1 MTWFLAIIGLAF
13 TWYNLIPDYQYINE
27 YTLEYEIN
35 YQEYQK
41 ELITEWFFEFAEALG
56 KYHYARWCAGGYEPS
71 SWSEEKQ
78 KRLKC
83 SAKSFDC
90 WWVIKAYWFIEWILT
105 KKEIWIYNSKSLYDL
120 WDPISPFIA
129 QRWDYTYWELVSWS
143 WIAATHWAFVSSGMI
158 WNTITIFDWLWW
170 MFNDRDLILHC
181 TEKNCV
187 YNTTRWRYK
196 IYFSSNPLYKLAQER
211 DIEIKPFIKTSSNT
225 WSVDWLDKTYRTNS
239 ENPLWFYIVLD
250 WYAYDSEANRIINRW
265 YVRNNDLDMIA
276 TYVCENQWFDPTVVS
291 DTNDRWLCQL
301 NYRYNKIFINDPNRL
316 DINFQKQ
323 VCLDKWNLVKD
334 KNLWSCYSKR
344 DIYLDK
350 IKNVDDWYRSIGD
363 H

>member
-13 TWYNLIPDYQYINE
+13 TWYNLIPDYQYMDE
-27 YTLEYEIN
+27 YSLEYEIN

-56 KYHYARWCAGGYEPS
+56 KYHYTRWCAGGYEPS

-83 SAKSFDC
+83 STKSFDT
-90 WWVIKAYWFIEWILT
+90 WW
-105 KKEIWIYNSKSLYDL
+105 
-120 WDPISPFIA
+120 
-129 QRWDYTYWELVSWS
+129 
-143 WIAATHWAFVSSGMI
+143 
-158 WNTITIFDWLWW
+158 
-170 MFNDRDLILHC
+170 
-181 TEKNCV
+181 
-187 YNTTRWRYK
+187 
-196 IYFSSNPLYKLAQER
+196 
-211 DIEIKPFIKTSSNT
+211 
-225 WSVDWLDKTYRTNS
+225 VDWLDKVYKTNS

-265 YVRNNDLDMIA
+265 YIRNNDLDMIA

-344 DIYLDK
+344 EIYLDK
-350 IKNVDDWYRSIGD
+350 IKNVDDWYRSVGD